1 MAEAK
6 ALSFDSEIDDLE
18 FKVVPEGDYRFIVDH
33 YEEDYYQPREGGKI
47 PPCPMAV
54 VYLQVPFLDERNTPQ
69 YVTMKTQLRLASNQ
83 MFNIRRFFESIGL
96 MKEGS
101 GKQKM
106 MWSEINGKI
115 GCAKITA
122 TISNNGNE
130 YNNVDSFYPPSK
142 APLVCDNDNAFQAL
156 RSFRPVENTSELPY
170 S

>member
-6 ALSFDSEIDDLE
+6 ALSFEDEIDDLE
-18 FKVVPEGDYRFIVDH
+18 FKTVPEGDYRFIVDH
-33 YEEDYYQPREGGKI
+33 YEEDFYQPREGGKI

-54 VYLQVPFLDERNTPQ
+54 VYLKVPFLFEGEPQ
-69 YVTMKTQLRLASNQ
+69 YVTVKTQLRLASNQ

-96 MKEGS
+96 MQEGS

-106 MWSEINGKI
+106 LWSEISGKI

-142 APLVCDNDNAFQAL
+142 APLVCDNDSAMMAMQKLNPISDAG
-156 RSFRPVENTSELPY
+156 ELPFK
-170 S
+170 

>member
-18 FKVVPEGDYRFIVDH
+18 FKTVPEGDYRFYVDH
-33 YEEDYYQPREGGKI
+33 YEEDYYQPREGSKV

-54 VYLQVPFLDERNTPQ
+54 VYLRIPFLDDDNEPQ
-69 YVTMKTQLRLASNQ
+69 YVMVKSQLRLASNQ

-106 MWSEINGKI
+106 MWSEINGKM
-115 GCAKITA
+115 GCAKITS
-122 TISNNGNE
+122 TISANGNE

-142 APLVCDNDNAFQAL
+142 APLVCDNDRAVQAMGTF
-156 RSFRPVENTSELPY
+156 RSVNDSELPFV
-170 S
+170 

>member
-33 YEEDYYQPREGGKI
+33 YEEDYYQPREGSKI

-54 VYLQVPFLDERNTPQ
+54 VYIKVPFMGDDNDPQ
-69 YVTMKTQLRLASNQ
+69 FITMKTQLRLASNQ

-106 MWSEINGKI
+106 LWSEINGKM
-115 GCAKITA
+115 GCAKITS

-142 APLVCDNDNAFQAL
+142 APLVCDNDAALQAL
-156 RSFRPVENTSELPY
+156 SQFRPVNTGNLPFD
-170 S
+170 